1 MKTFS
6 EFVEA
11 LELGTTEEVFTIDE
25 NVEYEDWGEPEEEGF
40 IYEAKKMKGKDPC
53 WSGYQMVGMK
63 KGKGGKPVPNCV
75 PIKESDDQLWI
86 LHAKIGMAGRH
97 HGVYASS
104 PEEAKKIFNK
114 SRNGMVVNIKKAS
127 ESDYRDAEK
136 INKPKSVKEEAE
148 HGGRKVKLNRPFL
161 TPNGPKKRSVY
172 VKNEKGNV
180 VKVNFGDPNMT
191 IKKNNPARRKS
202 FRARHGCD
210 VDAGP
215 RWKAKYWS
223 CKAW

>member
-75 PIKESDDQLWI
+75 P
-86 LHAKIGMAGRH
+86 
-97 HGVYASS
+97 
-104 PEEAKKIFNK
+104 EET
-114 SRNGMVVNIKKAS
+114 
-127 ESDYRDAEK
+127 
-136 INKPKSVKEEAE
+136 E
-148 HGGRKVKLNRPFL
+148 HKGRKVKLGKPFL
-161 TPNGPKKRSVY
+161 TPGGPKKRSVY
-172 VKNEKGNV
+172 VKNASGNV

-210 VDAGP
+210 VDPGP